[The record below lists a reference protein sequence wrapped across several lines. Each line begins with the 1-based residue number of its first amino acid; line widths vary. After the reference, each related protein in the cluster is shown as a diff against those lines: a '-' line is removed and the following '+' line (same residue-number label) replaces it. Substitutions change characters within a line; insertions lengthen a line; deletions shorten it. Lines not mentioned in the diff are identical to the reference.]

1 MLDAI
6 QSGAVAANP
15 DQAGHPEQHR
25 VLRTGDSS
33 AEQPAGATACTNC
46 YRTHEAAPAGPLQC
60 CPHSG
65 TDAGKKDEKHTH
77 THTTTSAGQRLANG
91 CTQQLRWQRR
101 GRKQGV
107 AVVPT
112 MSKKCGP
119 QKLLVSPT
127 AHGARIDAP
136 LLLLLLPPTHAV
148 LAVADMSSADDS
160 IKGGAEGQQAEGEAA
175 K

>member
-1 MLDAI
+1 MRQHAPTVTAHMRQPLLGRC
-6 QSGAVAANP
+6 SAA
-15 DQAGHPEQHR
+15 
-25 VLRTGDSS
+25 RTL
-33 AEQPAGATACTNC
+33 ALTPA
-46 YRTHEAAPAGPLQC
+46 RKMK
-60 CPHSG
+60 S
-65 TDAGKKDEKHTH
+65 TH